1 MSQRKPPELSWSA
14 WTERAIR
21 EAQESG
27 QFDDLPGR
35 GKPLDDRGGRYDP
48 DWWAKQL
55 VQREK
60 LSILPPALAIRKRVA
75 GELVR
80 IRKLRRE
87 DDVRRALASLNAEI
101 IHTNRTVSEGPA
113 TTVAPIDIETF
124 LTNWR

>member
-14 WTERAIR
+14 WIEHAIR
-21 EAQESG
+21 EAQENG
-27 QFDDLPGR
+27 QFDGLPGR
-35 GKPLDDRGGRYDP
+35 GKPLADQGGRYDP

-75 GELVR
+75 LELAR

-87 DDVRRALASLNAEI
+87 DDVRTALATLNDEI
-101 IHTNRTVSEGPA
+101 TRTNRSVAEGPP
-113 TTVAPIDIETF
+113 TTVATIDIESF